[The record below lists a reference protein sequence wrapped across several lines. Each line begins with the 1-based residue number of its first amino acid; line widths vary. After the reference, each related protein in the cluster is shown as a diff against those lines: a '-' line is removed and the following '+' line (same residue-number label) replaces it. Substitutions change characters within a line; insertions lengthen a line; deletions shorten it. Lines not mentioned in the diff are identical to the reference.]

1 MAKHQVL
8 KTKVCHVTIFV
19 TMAAQKKQSAVELHR
34 NKIYQVLECFDDAE
48 RKRLSKFLQSPYFIK
63 TKTLIGLLDALLECL
78 DTKAQ
83 GFDRKQVW
91 EKIQPDAT
99 YDPVVFRKYCSDLL
113 KWTEVFMAQESLLQ
127 NDNQATS
134 ALLDFLVRR
143 KIKPLYERS
152 IQDARTRIEQKR
164 FRALDDF
171 YTAYLVERN
180 YYTMMDFDVTVNKRT
195 NIEAISHHLDIFY
208 WIEKLKLFIAKLSQQ
223 RTSTEQYDLKK
234 MEEIIRYLSTY
245 PVDDIPELAIHYYS
259 FLTMYE
265 EDNVAHY
272 YKLRGL
278 LDIYGEVM
286 PQEDAIEIIDS
297 ALHYCTGK
305 FNRGHREFYQE
316 FFDVFAFAIEK
327 NIFSKN
333 SEFAPWR
340 YNNIVGV
347 ALRLDKLDWAEKFV
361 ESYKH
366 LLPPDTRQNT
376 YSFNLARVYRF
387 QKQYKKVLNLLR
399 DLEYED
405 IGYNLIS
412 KMMLTI
418 TYFELEEFDALDA
431 FIESFKVFLK
441 RNKKTITEQRRTSY
455 LNLLHYV
462 RLLTRL
468 IPGDKASKDKL
479 RQAIE
484 QDKAMI
490 VNHEWLLEKLDGL
503 A

>member
-1 MAKHQVL
+1 MS
-8 KTKVCHVTIFV
+8 IFV
-19 TMAAQKKQSAVELHR
+19 TMAAQKKHLAGEQHR

-48 RKRLSKFLQSPYFIK
+48 RKRLSKFLHSPYFIK
-63 TKTLIGLLDALLECL
+63 TKTLIGLYEALLVCI
-78 DTKAQ
+78 DNKAQ

-91 EKIQPDAT
+91 EKIQPEAA
-99 YDPVVFRKYCSDLL
+99 YDPIVFRKYCSDLL
-113 KWTEVFMAQESLLQ
+113 KWTEVFMAQESLLH

-152 IQDARTRIEQKR
+152 IREARTRIEQKS

-171 YTAYLVERN
+171 YTAFLIERH
-180 YYTMMDFDVTVNKRT
+180 YYAMMDFDVTVNKRT

-208 WIEKLKLFIAKLSQQ
+208 WIEKLKLFIARLSQQ

-234 MEEIIRYLSTY
+234 MEEIVRFLSTY
-245 PVDDIPELAIHYYS
+245 PVDDIPELAIYYYS

-272 YKLRGL
+272 YKLRAL
-278 LDIYGEVM
+278 LDQYATGM
-286 PQEDAIEIIDS
+286 PIREAIEIIDS

-316 FFDVFAFAIEK
+316 FFDVFLFALDN
-327 NIFSKN
+327 NIFSNK

-340 YNNIVGV
+340 YNNMVGV
-347 ALRLDKLDWAEKFV
+347 ALRLDKLDWAERFV

-387 QKQYKKVLNLLR
+387 QKKHEKVLVLLR
-399 DLEYED
+399 GVEYED

-418 TYFELEEFDALDA
+418 TYFELDEFDALDA

-441 RNKKTITEQRRTSY
+441 RNEKTITEQRRTGY

-462 RLLTRL
+462 RLLMRL
-468 IPGDKASKDKL
+468 VPGDKTNKDKL

-484 QDKAMI
+484 NDKPRI
-490 VNHEWLLEKLDGL
+490 VNHEWLLEKLDEMD
-503 A
+503 